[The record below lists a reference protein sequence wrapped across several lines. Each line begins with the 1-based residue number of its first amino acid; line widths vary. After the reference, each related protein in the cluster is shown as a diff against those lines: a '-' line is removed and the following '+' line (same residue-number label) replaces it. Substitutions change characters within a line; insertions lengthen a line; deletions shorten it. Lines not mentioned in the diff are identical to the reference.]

1 MSKAMTRSVLKE
13 VQDFRDCVKRVVAM
27 LSGKQIPVAER
38 GNEAYVRY
46 NRRGEPVLV
55 NIPSIPDDASPTL
68 MNAVRG
74 FLDHEVA
81 HILFTDPK
89 VAMKM
94 RERGKAPSTGL
105 WNSLEDVFIER
116 RMGQVFNGT
125 RRNLLATQNLVI
137 NKYFK
142 GKVSEAVSIC
152 HGNQRELFLKFF
164 LCPVVRA
171 WDGQSPFID
180 FMEEHWHLIDKPVAL
195 LKEHG
200 IDVAVRNMSN
210 TEDCVKVAAA
220 IAQIMQDM
228 KDKPEGKLP
237 ELKSSARK
245 PSKSE
250 DESEETPEADDEPT
264 HSESAPKRTKGED
277 DDKEEQEDDASE
289 EEESWDSDLPELVDK
304 DLPTEDKE
312 ISDTESKYTE
322 AGEEESGDTPESDD
336 AGMESGDSD
345 DEGGSD
351 DTGSPTP
358 GDGIREDADD
368 SDGYGS
374 GAAGDGDSDSDD
386 GEDSD
391 AGHGESE
398 GEGEEEDDATD
409 HTDGEGKENEDAAEA
424 PEDSESGFVPA
435 PDEMTLEDALKALD
449 EMEDGT
455 GEMTEDALSA
465 TISKEL
471 MSTSLSEYRP
481 YDRSYDFIGLIDEAE
496 EHVKRTRKTFGAIPM
511 HSPVDRYRMVPEGRR
526 LFELK
531 IEKHLSA
538 GVSSTLAK
546 DLERAIA
553 SRNRVQFIPGQRR
566 GRIHGANL
574 YRLAMNDDRVF
585 RKKEDHR
592 AVNACVQ
599 QVIDLSGSMGG
610 RKIQLA
616 LASAY
621 TIADAL
627 DRINVPNIITGF
639 TTFGSPD
646 YETMS
651 KRGFTRF
658 EALMLPI
665 IKNWNEK
672 ANSPEIRARMGCV
685 CETFP
690 LLNNVDG
697 ESVAH
702 LATLFAGRMEDKKI
716 MLVMSDGAPCAAG
729 DGFHQ
734 HLRTVTKEI
743 ETLSDIDL
751 MAIGVLTDAP
761 RRYYKNYALVNSV
774 EELGPSVVTEL
785 SRIILG

>member
-1 MSKAMTRSVLKE
+1 MSKKTTKAVLKE

-81 HILFTDPK
+81 HILFTEPK
-89 VAMKM
+89 VAMQM

-105 WNSLEDVFIER
+105 WNALEDVFIER

-125 RRNLLATQNLVI
+125 RRNLLATQSLVI
-137 NKYFK
+137 DKYFRNK
-142 GKVSEAVSIC
+142 IPEAVLAC
-152 HGNQRELFLKFF
+152 HGDQRELFLKFF

-180 FMEEHWHLIDKPVAL
+180 FMEEHWRLIERPVAL

-245 PSKSE
+245 PSESK
-250 DESEETPEADDEPT
+250 DESEETPESGDEPS
-264 HSESAPKRTKGED
+264 HGDSASKPAKGEG
-277 DDKEEQEDDASE
+277 DDKEEREDDASE
-289 EEESWDSDLPELVDK
+289 EEDSGDSDLPDSLDK
-304 DLPTEDKE
+304 DLPTHVKD

-322 AGEEESGDTPESDD
+322 AGHEESGDPPESD
-336 AGMESGDSD
+336 AIGMKS
-345 DEGGSD
+345 
-351 DTGSPTP
+351 
-358 GDGIREDADD
+358 
-368 SDGYGS
+368 
-374 GAAGDGDSDSDD
+374 SDSDTD
-386 GEDSD
+386 GDGGEDSD
-391 AGHGESE
+391 TDRGET
-398 GEGEEEDDATD
+398 EEEDV
-409 HTDGEGKENEDAAEA
+409 EGKKNKDGAEV
-424 PEDSESGFVPA
+424 PKDSESGFVPA
-435 PDEMTLEDALKALD
+435 PDEMTLEEALKTLD
-449 EMEDGT
+449 EMEDGI

-471 MSTSLSEYRP
+471 MSVSPSDYRP
-481 YDRSYDFIGLIDEAE
+481 YDRSYDFIGLIDGAE

-511 HSPVDRYRMVPEGRR
+511 HSPVDRYRMVPEGRK

-566 GRIHGANL
+566 GRIHGASL

-599 QVIDLSGSMGG
+599 QVIDLSGSMDGV
-610 RKIQLA
+610 KIQLA

-646 YETMS
+646 YETRS

-697 ESVAH
+697 ESVAQ

-716 MLVMSDGAPCAAG
+716 MLVMSDGEPCATG
-729 DGFHQ
+729 SGFHQ

-743 ETLSDIDL
+743 ETLSDIEL
-751 MAIGVLTDAP
+751 MAIGILTDEP

>member
-1 MSKAMTRSVLKE
+1 MSKKTTKAVLKE

-81 HILFTDPK
+81 HILFTEPK
-89 VAMKM
+89 VAMQM

-105 WNSLEDVFIER
+105 WNALEDVFIER

-125 RRNLLATQNLVI
+125 RRNLLATQSLVI
-137 NKYFK
+137 DKYFRNK
-142 GKVSEAVSIC
+142 IPEAVLAC
-152 HGNQRELFLKFF
+152 HGDQRELFLKFF

-180 FMEEHWHLIDKPVAL
+180 FMEEHWRLIERPVAL

-245 PSKSE
+245 PSESK
-250 DESEETPEADDEPT
+250 DESEETPESGDEPS
-264 HSESAPKRTKGED
+264 HGDSASKPAKGEG
-277 DDKEEQEDDASE
+277 DDKEEREDDASE
-289 EEESWDSDLPELVDK
+289 EEDSGDSDLPDSLDK
-304 DLPTEDKE
+304 DLPTHVKD

-322 AGEEESGDTPESDD
+322 AGHEESGDTPESD
-336 AGMESGDSD
+336 AIGMKS
-345 DEGGSD
+345 
-351 DTGSPTP
+351 
-358 GDGIREDADD
+358 
-368 SDGYGS
+368 
-374 GAAGDGDSDSDD
+374 SDSDTD
-386 GEDSD
+386 GDGGEDSD
-391 AGHGESE
+391 TDRGET
-398 GEGEEEDDATD
+398 EEEDV
-409 HTDGEGKENEDAAEA
+409 EGKKNKDGAEV
-424 PEDSESGFVPA
+424 PKDSESGFVPA
-435 PDEMTLEDALKALD
+435 PDEMTLEEALKTLD
-449 EMEDGT
+449 EMEDGI

-471 MSTSLSEYRP
+471 MSVSPSDYRP
-481 YDRSYDFIGLIDEAE
+481 YDRSYDFIGLIDGAE

-511 HSPVDRYRMVPEGRR
+511 HSPVDRYRMVPEGRK

-566 GRIHGANL
+566 GRIHGASL

-599 QVIDLSGSMGG
+599 QVIDLSGSMDGV
-610 RKIQLA
+610 KIQLA

-627 DRINVPNIITGF
+627 DRINAPNIITGF

-646 YETMS
+646 YETRS

-697 ESVAH
+697 ESVAQ

-716 MLVMSDGAPCAAG
+716 MLVMSDGEPCATG
-729 DGFHQ
+729 SGFHQ

-743 ETLSDIDL
+743 ETLSDIEL
-751 MAIGVLTDAP
+751 MAIGILTDEP

>member
-1 MSKAMTRSVLKE
+1 MSKKTTKAVLKE

-81 HILFTDPK
+81 HILFTEPK
-89 VAMKM
+89 VAMQM

-105 WNSLEDVFIER
+105 WNALEDVFIER

-125 RRNLLATQNLVI
+125 RRNLLATQSLVI
-137 NKYFK
+137 DKYFRN
-142 GKVSEAVSIC
+142 KVPEAVLAC
-152 HGNQRELFLKFF
+152 HGDQRELFLKFF

-180 FMEEHWHLIDKPVAL
+180 FLEEHWRLIERPVAL

-245 PSKSE
+245 PSESK
-250 DESEETPEADDEPT
+250 DESEETPESGDEPS
-264 HSESAPKRTKGED
+264 HGDSASKPAKGEG
-277 DDKEEQEDDASE
+277 DDKEEREDDASE
-289 EEESWDSDLPELVDK
+289 EEDSGDSDLPDSLDK
-304 DLPTEDKE
+304 DLPTHVKD

-322 AGEEESGDTPESDD
+322 AGHEESGDTPESD
-336 AGMESGDSD
+336 AIGMKSSDSD
-345 DEGGSD
+345 
-351 DTGSPTP
+351 T
-358 GDGIREDADD
+358 DG
-368 SDGYGS
+368 
-374 GAAGDGDSDSDD
+374 DD

-391 AGHGESE
+391 TDRGET
-398 GEGEEEDDATD
+398 EEEDV
-409 HTDGEGKENEDAAEA
+409 EGKKNKDGAEV
-424 PEDSESGFVPA
+424 PKDSESGFVPA
-435 PDEMTLEDALKALD
+435 PDEMTLEEALKALD
-449 EMEDGT
+449 EMEDGI

-471 MSTSLSEYRP
+471 MSVSPSDYRP
-481 YDRSYDFIGLIDEAE
+481 YDRSYDFIGLIDGAE

-511 HSPVDRYRMVPEGRR
+511 HSPVDRYRMVPEGRK

-566 GRIHGANL
+566 GRIHGASL

-599 QVIDLSGSMGG
+599 QVIDLSGSMDGV
-610 RKIQLA
+610 KIQLA

-646 YETMS
+646 SETRS

-697 ESVAH
+697 ESVAQ

-716 MLVMSDGAPCAAG
+716 MLVMSDGEPCATG
-729 DGFHQ
+729 SGFHQ

-743 ETLSDIDL
+743 ETLSDIEL
-751 MAIGVLTDAP
+751 MAIGILTDEP

>member
-1 MSKAMTRSVLKE
+1 MSKKTTKAVLKE

-81 HILFTDPK
+81 HILFTEPK
-89 VAMKM
+89 VAMQM

-105 WNSLEDVFIER
+105 WNALEDVFIER

-125 RRNLLATQNLVI
+125 RRNLLATQSLVI
-137 NKYFK
+137 DKYFRNK
-142 GKVSEAVSIC
+142 IPEAVLAC
-152 HGNQRELFLKFF
+152 HGDQRELFLKFF

-180 FMEEHWHLIDKPVAL
+180 FMEEHWRLIERPVAL

-237 ELKSSARK
+237 ELKSSSRK
-245 PSKSE
+245 PSESK
-250 DESEETPEADDEPT
+250 DESEETPESGDEPS
-264 HSESAPKRTKGED
+264 HGDSASKPAKGEG
-277 DDKEEQEDDASE
+277 DDKEEREDDASE
-289 EEESWDSDLPELVDK
+289 EEDSGDSDLPDSLDK
-304 DLPTEDKE
+304 DLPTHVKD

-322 AGEEESGDTPESDD
+322 AGHEESGDTPESD
-336 AGMESGDSD
+336 AIGMKS
-345 DEGGSD
+345 
-351 DTGSPTP
+351 
-358 GDGIREDADD
+358 
-368 SDGYGS
+368 
-374 GAAGDGDSDSDD
+374 SDSDTD
-386 GEDSD
+386 GDGGEDSD
-391 AGHGESE
+391 TDRGET
-398 GEGEEEDDATD
+398 EEEDV
-409 HTDGEGKENEDAAEA
+409 EGKKNKDGAEV
-424 PEDSESGFVPA
+424 PKDSESGFVPA
-435 PDEMTLEDALKALD
+435 PDEMTLEEALKALD
-449 EMEDGT
+449 EMEDGI

-471 MSTSLSEYRP
+471 MSVSPSDYRP
-481 YDRSYDFIGLIDEAE
+481 YDRSYDFIGLIDGAE

-511 HSPVDRYRMVPEGRR
+511 HSPVDRYRMVPEGRK

-566 GRIHGANL
+566 GRIHGASL

-599 QVIDLSGSMGG
+599 QVIDLSGSMDGV
-610 RKIQLA
+610 KIQLA

-646 YETMS
+646 YETRS

-697 ESVAH
+697 ESIAQ

-716 MLVMSDGAPCAAG
+716 MLVMSDGEPCATG
-729 DGFHQ
+729 SGFHQ
-734 HLRTVTKEI
+734 HLRAVTKEI

-751 MAIGVLTDAP
+751 MAIGILTDEP
-761 RRYYKNYALVNSV
+761 RRFYKNYALVNSV

>member
-1 MSKAMTRSVLKE
+1 MSKKTTKAVLKE

-81 HILFTDPK
+81 HILFTEPK
-89 VAMKM
+89 VAMQM

-105 WNSLEDVFIER
+105 WNALEDVFIER

-125 RRNLLATQNLVI
+125 RRNLLATQSLVI
-137 NKYFK
+137 DKYFRN
-142 GKVSEAVSIC
+142 KVPEAVLAC
-152 HGNQRELFLKFF
+152 HGDQRELFLKFF

-180 FMEEHWHLIDKPVAL
+180 FMEEHWRLIERPVAL

-237 ELKSSARK
+237 ELKSSARN
-245 PSKSE
+245 PSESK
-250 DESEETPEADDEPT
+250 DESEETPESGDEPS
-264 HSESAPKRTKGED
+264 HGDSASKPAKGEG
-277 DDKEEQEDDASE
+277 DDKEEREDDASE
-289 EEESWDSDLPELVDK
+289 EEDSGDSDLPDSLDK
-304 DLPTEDKE
+304 NLPTHVKD

-322 AGEEESGDTPESDD
+322 AGHEESGDTPESD
-336 AGMESGDSD
+336 AIGMKS
-345 DEGGSD
+345 
-351 DTGSPTP
+351 
-358 GDGIREDADD
+358 
-368 SDGYGS
+368 
-374 GAAGDGDSDSDD
+374 SDSDTD
-386 GEDSD
+386 GDGGEDSD
-391 AGHGESE
+391 TDRGET
-398 GEGEEEDDATD
+398 EEEDV
-409 HTDGEGKENEDAAEA
+409 EGKKNKDGAEV
-424 PEDSESGFVPA
+424 PKDSESGFVPA
-435 PDEMTLEDALKALD
+435 PDEMTLEEALKALD
-449 EMEDGT
+449 EMEDGI

-471 MSTSLSEYRP
+471 MSVSPSDYRP
-481 YDRSYDFIGLIDEAE
+481 YDRSYDFIGLIDGAE

-511 HSPVDRYRMVPEGRR
+511 HSPVDRYRMVPEGRK

-566 GRIHGANL
+566 GRIHGASL

-599 QVIDLSGSMGG
+599 QVIDLSGSMDGV
-610 RKIQLA
+610 KIQLA

-646 YETMS
+646 YETRS

-697 ESVAH
+697 ESVAQ

-716 MLVMSDGAPCAAG
+716 MLVMSDGEPCATG
-729 DGFHQ
+729 SGFHQ

-743 ETLSDIDL
+743 ETLSDIEL
-751 MAIGVLTDAP
+751 MAIGILTDEP

>member
-1 MSKAMTRSVLKE
+1 MSKKTTKAVLKE

-81 HILFTDPK
+81 HILFTEPK
-89 VAMKM
+89 VAMQM

-105 WNSLEDVFIER
+105 WNALEDVFIER

-125 RRNLLATQNLVI
+125 RRNLLATQSLVI
-137 NKYFK
+137 DKYFRNK
-142 GKVSEAVSIC
+142 IPEAVLAC
-152 HGNQRELFLKFF
+152 HGDQRELFLKFF

-180 FMEEHWHLIDKPVAL
+180 FMEEHWRLIERPVAL

-237 ELKSSARK
+237 ELKSSSRK
-245 PSKSE
+245 PSESK
-250 DESEETPEADDEPT
+250 DESEETPESGDEPS
-264 HSESAPKRTKGED
+264 HGDSASKPAKGEG
-277 DDKEEQEDDASE
+277 DDKEEREDDASE
-289 EEESWDSDLPELVDK
+289 EEDSGDSDLPDSLDK
-304 DLPTEDKE
+304 DLPTHVKD

-322 AGEEESGDTPESDD
+322 AGHEESGDTPESD
-336 AGMESGDSD
+336 AIGMKS
-345 DEGGSD
+345 
-351 DTGSPTP
+351 
-358 GDGIREDADD
+358 
-368 SDGYGS
+368 
-374 GAAGDGDSDSDD
+374 SDSDTD
-386 GEDSD
+386 GDGGEDSD
-391 AGHGESE
+391 TDRGET
-398 GEGEEEDDATD
+398 EEEDV
-409 HTDGEGKENEDAAEA
+409 EGKKNKDGAEV
-424 PEDSESGFVPA
+424 PKDSESSFVPA
-435 PDEMTLEDALKALD
+435 PDEMTLEEALKALD
-449 EMEDGT
+449 EMEDGI

-471 MSTSLSEYRP
+471 MSVSPSDYRP
-481 YDRSYDFIGLIDEAE
+481 YDRSYDFIGLIDGAE

-511 HSPVDRYRMVPEGRR
+511 HSPVDRYRMVPEGRK

-566 GRIHGANL
+566 GRIHGASL

-599 QVIDLSGSMGG
+599 QVIDLSGSMDGV
-610 RKIQLA
+610 KIQLA

-646 YETMS
+646 YETRS

-697 ESVAH
+697 ESVAQ

-716 MLVMSDGAPCAAG
+716 MLVMSDGEPCATG
-729 DGFHQ
+729 SGFHQ

-743 ETLSDIDL
+743 ETLSDIEL
-751 MAIGVLTDAP
+751 MAIGILTDEP

>member
-1 MSKAMTRSVLKE
+1 MSKKTTKAVLKE

-81 HILFTDPK
+81 HILFTEPK
-89 VAMKM
+89 VAMQM

-105 WNSLEDVFIER
+105 WNALEDVFIER

-125 RRNLLATQNLVI
+125 RRNLLATQSLVI
-137 NKYFK
+137 DKYFRN
-142 GKVSEAVSIC
+142 KVPEAVLAC
-152 HGNQRELFLKFF
+152 HGDQRELFLKFF

-180 FMEEHWHLIDKPVAL
+180 FMEEHWRLIERPVAL

-245 PSKSE
+245 PSESK
-250 DESEETPEADDEPT
+250 DESEETPESGDEPF
-264 HSESAPKRTKGED
+264 HGDSASKPAKGEG
-277 DDKEEQEDDASE
+277 DDKEEREDDASE
-289 EEESWDSDLPELVDK
+289 EEDSGGSDLSDSLDK
-304 DLPTEDKE
+304 DLPTHVKD

-322 AGEEESGDTPESDD
+322 AGHEESGDTPESD
-336 AGMESGDSD
+336 AIGIKSSDSD
-345 DEGGSD
+345 TDDDGSNG
-351 DTGSPTP
+351 TGAPRP
-358 GDGIREDADD
+358 GDGIREDTDD
-368 SDGYGS
+368 SDG
-374 GAAGDGDSDSDD
+374 DG

-391 AGHGESE
+391 TDRGET
-398 GEGEEEDDATD
+398 EEEDV
-409 HTDGEGKENEDAAEA
+409 EGKENKDGAEV
-424 PEDSESGFVPA
+424 PKDSESGFVPA
-435 PDEMTLEDALKALD
+435 PDEMTLEEALKALD
-449 EMEDGT
+449 EMEDGI

-471 MSTSLSEYRP
+471 MSVSPSDYRP
-481 YDRSYDFIGLIDEAE
+481 YARSYDFIGLIDGAE

-511 HSPVDRYRMVPEGRR
+511 HSPVDRYRMVPEGRK

-566 GRIHGANL
+566 GRIHGASL

-599 QVIDLSGSMGG
+599 QVIDLSGSMDGV
-610 RKIQLA
+610 KIQLA

-646 YETMS
+646 YETRS

-697 ESVAH
+697 ESVAQ

-716 MLVMSDGAPCAAG
+716 MLVMSDGEPCATG
-729 DGFHQ
+729 SGFHQ

-743 ETLSDIDL
+743 ETLSDIEL
-751 MAIGVLTDAP
+751 MAIGILTDEP

-785 SRIILG
+785 SRIILR

>member
-1 MSKAMTRSVLKE
+1 MSKKTTKAVLKE

-81 HILFTDPK
+81 HILFTEPK
-89 VAMKM
+89 VAMQM

-105 WNSLEDVFIER
+105 WNALEDVFIER

-125 RRNLLATQNLVI
+125 RRNLLATQSLVI
-137 NKYFK
+137 DKYFRNK
-142 GKVSEAVSIC
+142 IPEAVLAC
-152 HGNQRELFLKFF
+152 HGDQRELFLKFF

-180 FMEEHWHLIDKPVAL
+180 FMEEHWRLIERPVAL

-245 PSKSE
+245 PSESK
-250 DESEETPEADDEPT
+250 DESEETPESGDEPS
-264 HSESAPKRTKGED
+264 HGDSASKPAKGEG
-277 DDKEEQEDDASE
+277 DDKEEREDDASE
-289 EEESWDSDLPELVDK
+289 EEDSGDSDLPDSLDK
-304 DLPTEDKE
+304 DLPTHVKD

-322 AGEEESGDTPESDD
+322 AGHEESGDTPESD
-336 AGMESGDSD
+336 AIGMKS
-345 DEGGSD
+345 
-351 DTGSPTP
+351 
-358 GDGIREDADD
+358 
-368 SDGYGS
+368 
-374 GAAGDGDSDSDD
+374 SDSDTD
-386 GEDSD
+386 GDGGEDSD
-391 AGHGESE
+391 TDRGET
-398 GEGEEEDDATD
+398 EEEDV
-409 HTDGEGKENEDAAEA
+409 EGKKNKDGAEM
-424 PEDSESGFVPA
+424 PKDSESGFVPA
-435 PDEMTLEDALKALD
+435 PDEMTLEEALKTLD
-449 EMEDGT
+449 EMEDGI

-471 MSTSLSEYRP
+471 MSVSPSDYRP
-481 YDRSYDFIGLIDEAE
+481 YDRSYDFIGLIDGAE

-511 HSPVDRYRMVPEGRR
+511 HSPVDRYRMVPEGRK

-566 GRIHGANL
+566 GRIHGASL

-599 QVIDLSGSMGG
+599 QVIDLSGSMDGV
-610 RKIQLA
+610 KIQLA

-646 YETMS
+646 YETRS

-697 ESVAH
+697 ESVAQ

-716 MLVMSDGAPCAAG
+716 MLVMSDGEPCATG
-729 DGFHQ
+729 SGFHQ

-743 ETLSDIDL
+743 ETLSDIEL
-751 MAIGVLTDAP
+751 MAIGILTDEP

>member
-1 MSKAMTRSVLKE
+1 MSKKTTKAVLKE

-81 HILFTDPK
+81 HILFTEPK
-89 VAMKM
+89 VAMQM

-105 WNSLEDVFIER
+105 WNALEDVFIER

-125 RRNLLATQNLVI
+125 RRNLLATQSLVI
-137 NKYFK
+137 DKYFRNK
-142 GKVSEAVSIC
+142 IPEAVLAC
-152 HGNQRELFLKFF
+152 HGDQRELFLKFF

-180 FMEEHWHLIDKPVAL
+180 FMEEHWRLIERPVAL

-245 PSKSE
+245 PSESK
-250 DESEETPEADDEPT
+250 DESEETPESGDEPS
-264 HSESAPKRTKGED
+264 HGDSASKPAKGEG
-277 DDKEEQEDDASE
+277 DDKEEREDDASE
-289 EEESWDSDLPELVDK
+289 EEDSGGSDLSDSLDK
-304 DLPTEDKE
+304 DLPTHVKD

-322 AGEEESGDTPESDD
+322 AGHEESGDTPESD
-336 AGMESGDSD
+336 AIGIKSSDSD
-345 DEGGSD
+345 TDDDGSNG
-351 DTGSPTP
+351 TGAPRP
-358 GDGIREDADD
+358 GDGIREDTDD

-374 GAAGDGDSDSDD
+374 GIDGDG

-391 AGHGESE
+391 TDRGET
-398 GEGEEEDDATD
+398 EEEDV
-409 HTDGEGKENEDAAEA
+409 EGKENKDGAEV
-424 PEDSESGFVPA
+424 PKDSESGFVPA
-435 PDEMTLEDALKALD
+435 PDEMTLEEALKALD
-449 EMEDGT
+449 EMEDGI

-471 MSTSLSEYRP
+471 MSVSPSDYRP
-481 YDRSYDFIGLIDEAE
+481 YDRSYDFIGLIDGAE

-511 HSPVDRYRMVPEGRR
+511 HSPVDRYRMVPEGRK

-566 GRIHGANL
+566 GRIHGASL

-599 QVIDLSGSMGG
+599 QVIDLSGSMDGV
-610 RKIQLA
+610 KIQLA

-646 YETMS
+646 YETRS

-697 ESVAH
+697 ESVAQ

-716 MLVMSDGAPCAAG
+716 MLVMSDGEPCATG
-729 DGFHQ
+729 SGFHQ

-743 ETLSDIDL
+743 ETLSDIEL
-751 MAIGVLTDAP
+751 MAIGILTDEP

-785 SRIILG
+785 SRIILW

>member
-1 MSKAMTRSVLKE
+1 MSKKTTKAVLKE

-81 HILFTDPK
+81 HILFTEPK
-89 VAMKM
+89 VAMQM

-105 WNSLEDVFIER
+105 WNALEDVFIER

-125 RRNLLATQNLVI
+125 RRNLLATQSLVI
-137 NKYFK
+137 DKYFRNK
-142 GKVSEAVSIC
+142 IPEAVLAC
-152 HGNQRELFLKFF
+152 HGDQRELFLKFF

-180 FMEEHWHLIDKPVAL
+180 FMEEHWRLIERPVAL

-237 ELKSSARK
+237 ELKSSARN
-245 PSKSE
+245 PSESK
-250 DESEETPEADDEPT
+250 DESEETPESGDEPS
-264 HSESAPKRTKGED
+264 HGDSASKPAKGEG
-277 DDKEEQEDDASE
+277 DDKEEREDDASE
-289 EEESWDSDLPELVDK
+289 EEDSGDSDLPDSLDK
-304 DLPTEDKE
+304 DLPTHVKD

-322 AGEEESGDTPESDD
+322 AGHEESGDTPESD
-336 AGMESGDSD
+336 AIGMKS
-345 DEGGSD
+345 
-351 DTGSPTP
+351 
-358 GDGIREDADD
+358 
-368 SDGYGS
+368 
-374 GAAGDGDSDSDD
+374 SDSDTD
-386 GEDSD
+386 GDGGEDSD
-391 AGHGESE
+391 TDRGET
-398 GEGEEEDDATD
+398 EEEDV
-409 HTDGEGKENEDAAEA
+409 EGKKNKDGVEV
-424 PEDSESGFVPA
+424 PKDSESGFVPA
-435 PDEMTLEDALKALD
+435 PDEMTLEEALKALD
-449 EMEDGT
+449 EMEDGI

-471 MSTSLSEYRP
+471 MSVSPSDYRP
-481 YDRSYDFIGLIDEAE
+481 YDRSYDFIGLIDGAE

-511 HSPVDRYRMVPEGRR
+511 HSPVDRYRMVPEGRK

-566 GRIHGANL
+566 GRIHGASL

-599 QVIDLSGSMGG
+599 QVIDLSGSMDGV
-610 RKIQLA
+610 KIQLA

-646 YETMS
+646 YETRS

-697 ESVAH
+697 ESVAQ

-716 MLVMSDGAPCAAG
+716 MLVMSDGEPCATG
-729 DGFHQ
+729 SGFHQ

-743 ETLSDIDL
+743 ETLSDIEL
-751 MAIGVLTDAP
+751 MAIGILTDEP

-785 SRIILG
+785 SRIILW

>member
-1 MSKAMTRSVLKE
+1 MSKKTTKAVLKE

-81 HILFTDPK
+81 HILFTEPK
-89 VAMKM
+89 VAMRM
-94 RERGKAPSTGL
+94 HERGKAPSTGL
-105 WNSLEDVFIER
+105 WNALEDVFIER

-125 RRNLLATQNLVI
+125 RRNLLATQSLVI
-137 NKYFK
+137 DKYFRN
-142 GKVSEAVSIC
+142 KVPEAVLAC
-152 HGNQRELFLKFF
+152 HGDQRELFLKFF

-180 FMEEHWHLIDKPVAL
+180 FMEEHWRLIERPVAL

-245 PSKSE
+245 PSESK
-250 DESEETPEADDEPT
+250 DESEETPESGDEPS
-264 HSESAPKRTKGED
+264 HGDSASKPAKGEG
-277 DDKEEQEDDASE
+277 DDKEEREDDASE
-289 EEESWDSDLPELVDK
+289 EEDSGDSDLPDSLDK
-304 DLPTEDKE
+304 DLPTHVKD

-322 AGEEESGDTPESDD
+322 AGHEESGDTPESD
-336 AGMESGDSD
+336 AIGMKSSDSD
-345 DEGGSD
+345 TDDDGSNG
-351 DTGSPTP
+351 TGAPRP
-358 GDGIREDADD
+358 GDGIREDTDD

-374 GAAGDGDSDSDD
+374 DTDGDG

-391 AGHGESE
+391 TDRGET
-398 GEGEEEDDATD
+398 EEEDV
-409 HTDGEGKENEDAAEA
+409 EGKENKDGAEV
-424 PEDSESGFVPA
+424 PKDSESGFVPA
-435 PDEMTLEDALKALD
+435 PDEMTLEEALKALD
-449 EMEDGT
+449 EMEDGI

-471 MSTSLSEYRP
+471 MSVSPSDYRP
-481 YDRSYDFIGLIDEAE
+481 YDRSYDFIGLIDGAE

-511 HSPVDRYRMVPEGRR
+511 HSPVDRYRMVPEGRK

-566 GRIHGANL
+566 GRIHGASL

-599 QVIDLSGSMGG
+599 QVIDLSGSMDGV
-610 RKIQLA
+610 KIQLA

-646 YETMS
+646 YETRS

-697 ESVAH
+697 ESIAQ

-716 MLVMSDGAPCAAG
+716 MLVMSDGEPCATG
-729 DGFHQ
+729 SGFHQ
-734 HLRTVTKEI
+734 HLRAVTKEI

-751 MAIGVLTDAP
+751 MAIGILTDEP
-761 RRYYKNYALVNSV
+761 RRFYKNYALVNSV

>member
-1 MSKAMTRSVLKE
+1 MSKKTTKAVLKE

-81 HILFTDPK
+81 HILFTEPK
-89 VAMKM
+89 VAMQM

-105 WNSLEDVFIER
+105 WNALEDVFIER

-125 RRNLLATQNLVI
+125 RRNLLATQSLVI
-137 NKYFK
+137 DKYFRNK
-142 GKVSEAVSIC
+142 IPEAVLAC
-152 HGNQRELFLKFF
+152 HGDQRELFLKFF

-180 FMEEHWHLIDKPVAL
+180 FMEEHWRLIERPVAL

-245 PSKSE
+245 PSESK
-250 DESEETPEADDEPT
+250 DESEETPESGDEPS
-264 HSESAPKRTKGED
+264 HGDSASKPAKGEG
-277 DDKEEQEDDASE
+277 DDKEEREDDASE
-289 EEESWDSDLPELVDK
+289 EEDSGDSDLPDSLDK
-304 DLPTEDKE
+304 DLPTHVKD

-322 AGEEESGDTPESDD
+322 AGHEESGDTPESD
-336 AGMESGDSD
+336 AIGMKS
-345 DEGGSD
+345 
-351 DTGSPTP
+351 
-358 GDGIREDADD
+358 
-368 SDGYGS
+368 
-374 GAAGDGDSDSDD
+374 SDSDTD
-386 GEDSD
+386 GDGGEDSD
-391 AGHGESE
+391 TDRGET
-398 GEGEEEDDATD
+398 EEEDV
-409 HTDGEGKENEDAAEA
+409 EGKKNKDGAEV
-424 PEDSESGFVPA
+424 PKDSESGFVPA
-435 PDEMTLEDALKALD
+435 PDEMTLEEALKALD
-449 EMEDGT
+449 EMEDGI

-471 MSTSLSEYRP
+471 MSVSPSDYRP
-481 YDRSYDFIGLIDEAE
+481 YDRSYDFIGLIDGAE

-511 HSPVDRYRMVPEGRR
+511 HSPVDRYRMVPEGRK

-566 GRIHGANL
+566 GRIHGASL

-599 QVIDLSGSMGG
+599 QVIDLSGSMDGV
-610 RKIQLA
+610 KIQLA

-646 YETMS
+646 YETRS
-651 KRGFTRF
+651 KHGFTRF

-697 ESVAH
+697 ESVAQ

-716 MLVMSDGAPCAAG
+716 MLVMSDGEPCATG
-729 DGFHQ
+729 SGFHQ

-743 ETLSDIDL
+743 ETLSDIEL
-751 MAIGVLTDAP
+751 MAIGILTDEP

-785 SRIILG
+785 SRIILW

>member
-1 MSKAMTRSVLKE
+1 MSKKTTKAVLKE

-81 HILFTDPK
+81 HILFTELK
-89 VAMKM
+89 VAMQM

-105 WNSLEDVFIER
+105 WNALEDVFIER

-125 RRNLLATQNLVI
+125 RRNLLATQSLVI
-137 NKYFK
+137 DKYFRN
-142 GKVSEAVSIC
+142 KVPEAVLAC
-152 HGNQRELFLKFF
+152 HGDQRELFLKFF

-180 FMEEHWHLIDKPVAL
+180 FLEEHWRLIERPVAL

-245 PSKSE
+245 PSESK
-250 DESEETPEADDEPT
+250 DESEETPESGDEPS
-264 HSESAPKRTKGED
+264 HGDSASKPAKGEG
-277 DDKEEQEDDASE
+277 DDKEEREDDASE
-289 EEESWDSDLPELVDK
+289 EEDSGDSDLPDSLDK
-304 DLPTEDKE
+304 DLPTYVKD

-322 AGEEESGDTPESDD
+322 AGHEESGDTPESD
-336 AGMESGDSD
+336 AIGMKS
-345 DEGGSD
+345 
-351 DTGSPTP
+351 
-358 GDGIREDADD
+358 
-368 SDGYGS
+368 
-374 GAAGDGDSDSDD
+374 SDSDTD
-386 GEDSD
+386 GDGGEDSD
-391 AGHGESE
+391 TDRGET
-398 GEGEEEDDATD
+398 EEEDV
-409 HTDGEGKENEDAAEA
+409 EGKKNKDGAEV
-424 PEDSESGFVPA
+424 PKDSESGFVPA
-435 PDEMTLEDALKALD
+435 PDEMTLEEALKALD
-449 EMEDGT
+449 EMEDGI

-471 MSTSLSEYRP
+471 MSVSPSDYRP
-481 YDRSYDFIGLIDEAE
+481 YDRSYDFIGLIDGAE

-511 HSPVDRYRMVPEGRR
+511 HSPVDRYRMVPEGRK

-566 GRIHGANL
+566 GRIHGASL

-599 QVIDLSGSMGG
+599 QVIDLSGSMDGV
-610 RKIQLA
+610 KIQLA

-646 YETMS
+646 YETRS

-697 ESVAH
+697 ESVAQ

-716 MLVMSDGAPCAAG
+716 MLVMSDGEPCATG
-729 DGFHQ
+729 SGFHQ
-734 HLRTVTKEI
+734 HLRAVTKEI

-751 MAIGVLTDAP
+751 MAIGILTDEP
-761 RRYYKNYALVNSV
+761 RRFYKNYALVNSV

>member
-1 MSKAMTRSVLKE
+1 MSKKTTKAVLKE

-81 HILFTDPK
+81 HILFTEPK
-89 VAMKM
+89 VAMQM

-105 WNSLEDVFIER
+105 WNALEDVFIER

-125 RRNLLATQNLVI
+125 RRNLLATQSLVI
-137 NKYFK
+137 DKYFRN
-142 GKVSEAVSIC
+142 KVPEAVLAC
-152 HGNQRELFLKFF
+152 HGDQRELFLKFF

-180 FMEEHWHLIDKPVAL
+180 FMEEHWCLIERPVAL

-245 PSKSE
+245 PSESK
-250 DESEETPEADDEPT
+250 DESEETPESGDEPS
-264 HSESAPKRTKGED
+264 HGDSASKPAKGEG
-277 DDKEEQEDDASE
+277 DDKEEREDDASE
-289 EEESWDSDLPELVDK
+289 EEDSGDSDLPDSLDK
-304 DLPTEDKE
+304 DLPTHVKD

-322 AGEEESGDTPESDD
+322 AGHEESGDTPESD
-336 AGMESGDSD
+336 AIGMKS
-345 DEGGSD
+345 
-351 DTGSPTP
+351 
-358 GDGIREDADD
+358 
-368 SDGYGS
+368 
-374 GAAGDGDSDSDD
+374 SDSDTD
-386 GEDSD
+386 GDGGEDSD
-391 AGHGESE
+391 TDRGET
-398 GEGEEEDDATD
+398 EEEDV
-409 HTDGEGKENEDAAEA
+409 EGKKNKDGTEV
-424 PEDSESGFVPA
+424 PKDSESGFVPA
-435 PDEMTLEDALKALD
+435 PDEMTLEEALKALD
-449 EMEDGT
+449 EMEDGI

-471 MSTSLSEYRP
+471 MSVSPSDYRP
-481 YDRSYDFIGLIDEAE
+481 YDRSYDFIGLIDGAE

-511 HSPVDRYRMVPEGRR
+511 HSPVDRYRMVPEGRK

-566 GRIHGANL
+566 GRIHGASL

-599 QVIDLSGSMGG
+599 QVIDLSGSMDGV
-610 RKIQLA
+610 KIQLA

-646 YETMS
+646 YETRS

-697 ESVAH
+697 ESVAQ

-716 MLVMSDGAPCAAG
+716 MLVMSDGEPCATG
-729 DGFHQ
+729 SGFHQ

-743 ETLSDIDL
+743 ETLSDIEL
-751 MAIGVLTDAP
+751 MAIGILTDEP

>member
-1 MSKAMTRSVLKE
+1 MSKKTTKAVLKE

-81 HILFTDPK
+81 HILFTELK
-89 VAMKM
+89 VAMQM

-105 WNSLEDVFIER
+105 WNALEDVFIER

-125 RRNLLATQNLVI
+125 RRNLLATQSLVI
-137 NKYFK
+137 DKYFRN
-142 GKVSEAVSIC
+142 KVPEAVLAC
-152 HGNQRELFLKFF
+152 HGDQRELFLKFF

-180 FMEEHWHLIDKPVAL
+180 FMEEHWRLIERPVAL

-245 PSKSE
+245 PSESK
-250 DESEETPEADDEPT
+250 DESEETPESGDEPS
-264 HSESAPKRTKGED
+264 HGDSASKPAKGEG
-277 DDKEEQEDDASE
+277 DDKEEREDDASE
-289 EEESWDSDLPELVDK
+289 EEDSGDSDLPDSLDK
-304 DLPTEDKE
+304 DLPTHVKD

-322 AGEEESGDTPESDD
+322 AGHEESGDTPESD
-336 AGMESGDSD
+336 AIGMKS
-345 DEGGSD
+345 
-351 DTGSPTP
+351 
-358 GDGIREDADD
+358 
-368 SDGYGS
+368 
-374 GAAGDGDSDSDD
+374 SDSDTD
-386 GEDSD
+386 GDGGEDSD
-391 AGHGESE
+391 TDRGET
-398 GEGEEEDDATD
+398 EEEDV
-409 HTDGEGKENEDAAEA
+409 EGKKNKDGAEV
-424 PEDSESGFVPA
+424 PKDSESGFVPA
-435 PDEMTLEDALKALD
+435 PDEMTLEEALKALD
-449 EMEDGT
+449 EMEDGI

-471 MSTSLSEYRP
+471 MSVSPSDYRP
-481 YDRSYDFIGLIDEAE
+481 YDRSYDFIGLIDGAE

-511 HSPVDRYRMVPEGRR
+511 HSPVDRYRIVPEGRK

-566 GRIHGANL
+566 GRIHGASL

-599 QVIDLSGSMGG
+599 QVIDLSGSMDGV
-610 RKIQLA
+610 KIQLA

-646 YETMS
+646 YETRS

-697 ESVAH
+697 ESVAQ

-716 MLVMSDGAPCAAG
+716 MLVMSDGEPCATG
-729 DGFHQ
+729 SGFHQ

-743 ETLSDIDL
+743 ETLSDIEL
-751 MAIGVLTDAP
+751 MAIGILTDEP
-761 RRYYKNYALVNSV
+761 RRY
-774 EELGPSVVTEL
+774 
-785 SRIILG
+785 

>member
-1 MSKAMTRSVLKE
+1 MSKKTTKAVLKE

-81 HILFTDPK
+81 HILFTEPK
-89 VAMKM
+89 VAMQM

-105 WNSLEDVFIER
+105 WNALEDVFIER

-125 RRNLLATQNLVI
+125 RRNLLATQSLVI
-137 NKYFK
+137 DKYFK
-142 GKVSEAVSIC
+142 NKVPEAVLAC
-152 HGNQRELFLKFF
+152 HGDQRELFLKFF

-180 FMEEHWHLIDKPVAL
+180 FMEEHWRLIERPVAL

-245 PSKSE
+245 PSESK
-250 DESEETPEADDEPT
+250 DESEETPESGDEPS
-264 HSESAPKRTKGED
+264 HGDSASKPAKGEG
-277 DDKEEQEDDASE
+277 DDKEEREDDASE
-289 EEESWDSDLPELVDK
+289 EEDSGDSDLSDSLDK
-304 DLPTEDKE
+304 DLPTHVKD
-312 ISDTESKYTE
+312 ISDTENKYTE
-322 AGEEESGDTPESDD
+322 AGHEESGDTPESD
-336 AGMESGDSD
+336 AIGMKS
-345 DEGGSD
+345 
-351 DTGSPTP
+351 
-358 GDGIREDADD
+358 
-368 SDGYGS
+368 
-374 GAAGDGDSDSDD
+374 SDSDTD
-386 GEDSD
+386 GDGGEDSD
-391 AGHGESE
+391 TDRGET
-398 GEGEEEDDATD
+398 EEEDV
-409 HTDGEGKENEDAAEA
+409 EGKKNKDCAEV
-424 PEDSESGFVPA
+424 PKDSESGFVPS
-435 PDEMTLEDALKALD
+435 PDEMTLEEALKALD
-449 EMEDGT
+449 EMEDGI

-471 MSTSLSEYRP
+471 MSVSPSDYRP
-481 YDRSYDFIGLIDEAE
+481 YDRSYDFIGLIDGAE

-511 HSPVDRYRMVPEGRR
+511 HSPVDRYRMVPEGRK

-566 GRIHGANL
+566 GRIHGASL

-599 QVIDLSGSMGG
+599 QVIDLSGSMDGV
-610 RKIQLA
+610 KIQLA

-646 YETMS
+646 YETRS

-697 ESVAH
+697 ESIAQ

-716 MLVMSDGAPCAAG
+716 MLVMSDGEPCATG
-729 DGFHQ
+729 SGFHQ
-734 HLRTVTKEI
+734 HLRAVTKEI

-751 MAIGVLTDAP
+751 MAIGILTDEP
-761 RRYYKNYALVNSV
+761 RRFYKNYALVNSV

>member
-1 MSKAMTRSVLKE
+1 MSKKTTKAVLKE
-13 VQDFRDCVKRVVAM
+13 VQDFRDCVKRVVEM

-81 HILFTDPK
+81 HILFTEPK
-89 VAMKM
+89 VAMQM

-105 WNSLEDVFIER
+105 WNALEDVFIER

-125 RRNLLATQNLVI
+125 RRNLLATQSLVI
-137 NKYFK
+137 DKYFRN
-142 GKVSEAVSIC
+142 KVPEAVLAC
-152 HGNQRELFLKFF
+152 HGDQRELFLKFF

-180 FMEEHWHLIDKPVAL
+180 FMEEHWRLIERPVAL

-245 PSKSE
+245 PSESK
-250 DESEETPEADDEPT
+250 DESEETPESGDQPSHGD
-264 HSESAPKRTKGED
+264 SASKPAKGEG
-277 DDKEEQEDDASE
+277 DDKEEREDDASE
-289 EEESWDSDLPELVDK
+289 EEDSGGSDLSDSLDK
-304 DLPTEDKE
+304 DLPTHVKD

-322 AGEEESGDTPESDD
+322 AGHEESGDTPESD
-336 AGMESGDSD
+336 AIGMKSSDSD
-345 DEGGSD
+345 TDGDGGNG
-351 DTGSPTP
+351 TGAPRP
-358 GDGIREDADD
+358 GDGIREDTDD

-374 GAAGDGDSDSDD
+374 GIDGDG

-391 AGHGESE
+391 TDRGET
-398 GEGEEEDDATD
+398 EEEDV
-409 HTDGEGKENEDAAEA
+409 EGKENKDGAEV
-424 PEDSESGFVPA
+424 PKDSESGFVPA
-435 PDEMTLEDALKALD
+435 PDEMTLEEALKALD
-449 EMEDGT
+449 EMEDGI

-471 MSTSLSEYRP
+471 MSVSPSDYRP
-481 YDRSYDFIGLIDEAE
+481 YDRSYDFIGLIDGAE

-511 HSPVDRYRMVPEGRR
+511 HSPVDRYRMVPEGRK

-566 GRIHGANL
+566 GRIHGASL

-599 QVIDLSGSMGG
+599 QVIDLSSSMDGV
-610 RKIQLA
+610 KIQLA

-646 YETMS
+646 YETRS

-697 ESVAH
+697 ESVAQ

-716 MLVMSDGAPCAAG
+716 MLVMSDGEPCATG
-729 DGFHQ
+729 SGFHQ

-743 ETLSDIDL
+743 ETLSDIEL
-751 MAIGVLTDAP
+751 MAIGILTDEP

-785 SRIILG
+785 SRIILM

>member
-1 MSKAMTRSVLKE
+1 MSKKTTKAVLKE

-46 NRRGEPVLV
+46 NRHGEPVLV

-81 HILFTDPK
+81 HILFTEPK
-89 VAMKM
+89 VAMQM

-105 WNSLEDVFIER
+105 WNALEDVFIER

-125 RRNLLATQNLVI
+125 RRNLLATQSLVI
-137 NKYFK
+137 DKYFRN
-142 GKVSEAVSIC
+142 KVPEAVLAC
-152 HGNQRELFLKFF
+152 HGDQRELFLKFF

-180 FMEEHWHLIDKPVAL
+180 FMEEHWRLIERPVAL

-237 ELKSSARK
+237 ELKSSARN
-245 PSKSE
+245 PSESK
-250 DESEETPEADDEPT
+250 DESEETPESGDEPS
-264 HSESAPKRTKGED
+264 HGDSASKPAKGEG
-277 DDKEEQEDDASE
+277 DDKEEREDDASE
-289 EEESWDSDLPELVDK
+289 EEDSGDSDLPDSLDK
-304 DLPTEDKE
+304 DLPTHVKD

-322 AGEEESGDTPESDD
+322 AGHEESGDTPESD
-336 AGMESGDSD
+336 AIGMKS
-345 DEGGSD
+345 
-351 DTGSPTP
+351 
-358 GDGIREDADD
+358 
-368 SDGYGS
+368 
-374 GAAGDGDSDSDD
+374 SDSDTD
-386 GEDSD
+386 GDGGEDSD
-391 AGHGESE
+391 TDRGET
-398 GEGEEEDDATD
+398 EEEDV
-409 HTDGEGKENEDAAEA
+409 EGKKNKDGAEV
-424 PEDSESGFVPA
+424 PKDSESGFVPA
-435 PDEMTLEDALKALD
+435 PDEMTLEEALKALD
-449 EMEDGT
+449 EMEDGI

-471 MSTSLSEYRP
+471 MSVSPSDYRP
-481 YDRSYDFIGLIDEAE
+481 YDRSYDFIGLIDGAE

-511 HSPVDRYRMVPEGRR
+511 HSPVDRYRMVPEGRK

-566 GRIHGANL
+566 GRIHGASL

-599 QVIDLSGSMGG
+599 QVIDLSGSMDGV
-610 RKIQLA
+610 KIQLA

-646 YETMS
+646 YETRS
-651 KRGFTRF
+651 KHGFTRF

-697 ESVAH
+697 ESVAQ

-716 MLVMSDGAPCAAG
+716 MLVMSDGEPCATG
-729 DGFHQ
+729 SGFHQ

-743 ETLSDIDL
+743 ETLSDIEL
-751 MAIGVLTDAP
+751 MAIGILTDEP

-785 SRIILG
+785 SRIILGQ

>member
-1 MSKAMTRSVLKE
+1 MSKKTTKAVLKE

-81 HILFTDPK
+81 HILFTEPK
-89 VAMKM
+89 VAMQM

-105 WNSLEDVFIER
+105 WNALEDVFIER

-125 RRNLLATQNLVI
+125 RRNLLATQSLVI
-137 NKYFK
+137 DKYFRN
-142 GKVSEAVSIC
+142 KVPEAVLAC
-152 HGNQRELFLKFF
+152 HGDQRELFLKFF

-180 FMEEHWHLIDKPVAL
+180 FMEEHWRLIERPVAL

-245 PSKSE
+245 PSESK
-250 DESEETPEADDEPT
+250 DESEETPESGDEPS
-264 HSESAPKRTKGED
+264 HGDSASKPAKGEG
-277 DDKEEQEDDASE
+277 DDKEEREDDASE
-289 EEESWDSDLPELVDK
+289 EEDSGGSDLSDLLDK
-304 DLPTEDKE
+304 DLPTHVKD

-322 AGEEESGDTPESDD
+322 AGHEESGDTPESD
-336 AGMESGDSD
+336 AIGIKSSDSD
-345 DEGGSD
+345 TDDDGSNG
-351 DTGSPTP
+351 TGAPRP
-358 GDGIREDADD
+358 GDGIREDTDD
-368 SDGYGS
+368 SDG
-374 GAAGDGDSDSDD
+374 DG

-391 AGHGESE
+391 TDRGET
-398 GEGEEEDDATD
+398 EEEDV
-409 HTDGEGKENEDAAEA
+409 EGKENKDGAEV
-424 PEDSESGFVPA
+424 PKDSESGFVPA
-435 PDEMTLEDALKALD
+435 PDEMTLEEALKALD
-449 EMEDGT
+449 EMEDGI

-471 MSTSLSEYRP
+471 MSVSPSDYRP
-481 YDRSYDFIGLIDEAE
+481 YDRSYDFIGLIDGAE

-511 HSPVDRYRMVPEGRR
+511 HSPVDRYRMVPEGRK

-566 GRIHGANL
+566 GRIHGASL

-599 QVIDLSGSMGG
+599 QVIDLSGSMDGV
-610 RKIQLA
+610 KIQLA

-646 YETMS
+646 YETRS

-697 ESVAH
+697 ESVAQ

-716 MLVMSDGAPCAAG
+716 MLVMSDGEPCATG
-729 DGFHQ
+729 SGFHQ

-743 ETLSDIDL
+743 ETLSDIEL
-751 MAIGVLTDAP
+751 MAIGILTDEP

>member
-1 MSKAMTRSVLKE
+1 MSKAMTRAVLKE

-81 HILFTDPK
+81 HILFTEPK
-89 VAMKM
+89 VAMQM

-105 WNSLEDVFIER
+105 WNALEDVFIER

-125 RRNLLATQNLVI
+125 RRNLLATQSLVI
-137 NKYFK
+137 DKYFRN
-142 GKVSEAVSIC
+142 KVPEAVLAC
-152 HGNQRELFLKFF
+152 HGDQRELFLKFF

-180 FMEEHWHLIDKPVAL
+180 FMEEHWRLIERPVAL

-245 PSKSE
+245 PSESK
-250 DESEETPEADDEPT
+250 DESEETPESGDEPS
-264 HSESAPKRTKGED
+264 HGDSASKPAKGEG
-277 DDKEEQEDDASE
+277 DDKEEREDDASE
-289 EEESWDSDLPELVDK
+289 EEDSGGSDLSDSLDK
-304 DLPTEDKE
+304 DLPTHVKD

-322 AGEEESGDTPESDD
+322 AGHEESGDTPESD
-336 AGMESGDSD
+336 AIGIKSSDSD
-345 DEGGSD
+345 TDDDGSNG
-351 DTGSPTP
+351 TGAPRP
-358 GDGIREDADD
+358 GDGIREDTDD
-368 SDGYGS
+368 SDG
-374 GAAGDGDSDSDD
+374 DG

-391 AGHGESE
+391 TDRGET
-398 GEGEEEDDATD
+398 EEEDV
-409 HTDGEGKENEDAAEA
+409 EGKENKDGAEV
-424 PEDSESGFVPA
+424 PKDSESGFVPA
-435 PDEMTLEDALKALD
+435 PDEMTLEEALKALD
-449 EMEDGT
+449 EMEDGI

-471 MSTSLSEYRP
+471 MSVSPSDYRP
-481 YDRSYDFIGLIDEAE
+481 YDRSYDFIGLIDGAE

-511 HSPVDRYRMVPEGRR
+511 HSPVDRYRMVPEGRK

-566 GRIHGANL
+566 GRIHGASL

-599 QVIDLSGSMGG
+599 QVIDLSGSMDGV
-610 RKIQLA
+610 KIQLA

-646 YETMS
+646 YETRS

-697 ESVAH
+697 ESVAQ

-716 MLVMSDGAPCAAG
+716 MLVMSDGEPCATG
-729 DGFHQ
+729 SGFHQ

-743 ETLSDIDL
+743 ETLSDIEL
-751 MAIGVLTDAP
+751 MAIGILTDEP

-785 SRIILG
+785 SRIILR

>member
-1 MSKAMTRSVLKE
+1 MSKKTTKAVLKE

-81 HILFTDPK
+81 HILFTEPK
-89 VAMKM
+89 VAMQM

-105 WNSLEDVFIER
+105 WNALEDVFIER

-125 RRNLLATQNLVI
+125 RRNLLATQSLVI
-137 NKYFK
+137 DKYFRNK
-142 GKVSEAVSIC
+142 IPEAVLAC
-152 HGNQRELFLKFF
+152 HGDQRELFLKFF

-180 FMEEHWHLIDKPVAL
+180 FMEEHWRLIERPVAL

-245 PSKSE
+245 PSESK
-250 DESEETPEADDEPT
+250 DESEETPESGDEPS
-264 HSESAPKRTKGED
+264 HGDSASKPAKGEG
-277 DDKEEQEDDASE
+277 DDKEEREDDASE
-289 EEESWDSDLPELVDK
+289 EEDSGDSDLPDSLDK
-304 DLPTEDKE
+304 DLPTHVKD

-322 AGEEESGDTPESDD
+322 AGHEESGDTPESD
-336 AGMESGDSD
+336 AIGMKS
-345 DEGGSD
+345 
-351 DTGSPTP
+351 
-358 GDGIREDADD
+358 
-368 SDGYGS
+368 
-374 GAAGDGDSDSDD
+374 SDSDTD
-386 GEDSD
+386 GDGGEDSD
-391 AGHGESE
+391 TDRGET
-398 GEGEEEDDATD
+398 EEEDV
-409 HTDGEGKENEDAAEA
+409 EGKENKDGAEV
-424 PEDSESGFVPA
+424 PKDSESGFVPA
-435 PDEMTLEDALKALD
+435 PDEMTLEEALKTLD
-449 EMEDGT
+449 EMEDGI

-471 MSTSLSEYRP
+471 MSVSPSDYRP
-481 YDRSYDFIGLIDEAE
+481 YDRSYDFIGLIDGAE

-511 HSPVDRYRMVPEGRR
+511 HSPVDRYRMVPEGRK

-566 GRIHGANL
+566 GRIHGASL

-599 QVIDLSGSMGG
+599 QVIDLSGSMDGV
-610 RKIQLA
+610 KIQLA

-646 YETMS
+646 YETRS

-697 ESVAH
+697 ESVAQ

-716 MLVMSDGAPCAAG
+716 MLVMSDGEPCATG
-729 DGFHQ
+729 SGFHQ

-743 ETLSDIDL
+743 ETLSDIEL
-751 MAIGVLTDAP
+751 MAIGILTDEP

>member
-1 MSKAMTRSVLKE
+1 MSKKTTKAVLKE

-81 HILFTDPK
+81 HILFTEPK
-89 VAMKM
+89 VAMRM
-94 RERGKAPSTGL
+94 HERGKAPSTGL
-105 WNSLEDVFIER
+105 WNALEDVFIER

-125 RRNLLATQNLVI
+125 RRNLLATQSLVI
-137 NKYFK
+137 DKYFRN
-142 GKVSEAVSIC
+142 KVPEAVLAC
-152 HGNQRELFLKFF
+152 HGDQRELFLKFF

-180 FMEEHWHLIDKPVAL
+180 FMEEHWRLIERPVAL

-245 PSKSE
+245 PSESK
-250 DESEETPEADDEPT
+250 DESEETPESGDEPS
-264 HSESAPKRTKGED
+264 HGDSASKPAKGEG
-277 DDKEEQEDDASE
+277 DDKEERENDASE
-289 EEESWDSDLPELVDK
+289 EEDSGDSDLPDSLDK
-304 DLPTEDKE
+304 DLPTHVKD

-322 AGEEESGDTPESDD
+322 AGHEESGDTPESD
-336 AGMESGDSD
+336 AIGMKS
-345 DEGGSD
+345 
-351 DTGSPTP
+351 
-358 GDGIREDADD
+358 
-368 SDGYGS
+368 
-374 GAAGDGDSDSDD
+374 SDSDTD
-386 GEDSD
+386 GDGGEDSD
-391 AGHGESE
+391 TDRGET
-398 GEGEEEDDATD
+398 EEEDV
-409 HTDGEGKENEDAAEA
+409 EGKKNKDGAEV
-424 PEDSESGFVPA
+424 PKDSESGFVPA
-435 PDEMTLEDALKALD
+435 PDEMTLEEALKALD
-449 EMEDGT
+449 EMEDGI

-471 MSTSLSEYRP
+471 MSVSPSDYRP
-481 YDRSYDFIGLIDEAE
+481 YDRSYDFIGLIDGAE

-511 HSPVDRYRMVPEGRR
+511 HSPVDRYRMVPEGRK

-566 GRIHGANL
+566 GRIHGASL

-599 QVIDLSGSMGG
+599 QVIDLSGSMDGV
-610 RKIQLA
+610 KIQLA

-646 YETMS
+646 YETRS

-697 ESVAH
+697 ESVAQ

-716 MLVMSDGAPCAAG
+716 MLVMSDGEPCATG
-729 DGFHQ
+729 SGFHQ

-743 ETLSDIDL
+743 ETLSDIEL
-751 MAIGVLTDAP
+751 MAIGILTDEP

-785 SRIILG
+785 SRIILR

>member
-1 MSKAMTRSVLKE
+1 MSKKTTKAVLKE

-81 HILFTDPK
+81 HILFTEPK
-89 VAMKM
+89 VAMQM
-94 RERGKAPSTGL
+94 HERGKAPSTGL
-105 WNSLEDVFIER
+105 WNALEDVFIER

-125 RRNLLATQNLVI
+125 RRNLLATQSLVI
-137 NKYFK
+137 DKYFRN
-142 GKVSEAVSIC
+142 KVPEAVLAC
-152 HGNQRELFLKFF
+152 HGDQRELFLKFF

-180 FMEEHWHLIDKPVAL
+180 FMEEHWRLIERPVAL

-237 ELKSSARK
+237 ELKSSSRK
-245 PSKSE
+245 PSESK
-250 DESEETPEADDEPT
+250 DESEETPESGDEPS
-264 HSESAPKRTKGED
+264 HGDSASKPAKGEG
-277 DDKEEQEDDASE
+277 DDKEEREDDASE
-289 EEESWDSDLPELVDK
+289 EEDSGDSDLPDSLDK
-304 DLPTEDKE
+304 DLPTHVKD

-322 AGEEESGDTPESDD
+322 AGHEESGDTPESD
-336 AGMESGDSD
+336 AIGMKS
-345 DEGGSD
+345 
-351 DTGSPTP
+351 
-358 GDGIREDADD
+358 
-368 SDGYGS
+368 
-374 GAAGDGDSDSDD
+374 SDSDTD
-386 GEDSD
+386 GDGGEDSD
-391 AGHGESE
+391 TDRGET
-398 GEGEEEDDATD
+398 EEEDV
-409 HTDGEGKENEDAAEA
+409 EGKKNKDGAEV
-424 PEDSESGFVPA
+424 PKDSESGFVPA
-435 PDEMTLEDALKALD
+435 PDEMTLEEALKALD
-449 EMEDGT
+449 EMEDGI

-471 MSTSLSEYRP
+471 MSVSPSDYRP
-481 YDRSYDFIGLIDEAE
+481 YDRSYDFIGLIDGAE

-511 HSPVDRYRMVPEGRR
+511 HSPVDRYRMVPEGRK

-566 GRIHGANL
+566 GRIHGASL

-599 QVIDLSGSMGG
+599 QVIDLSGSMDGV
-610 RKIQLA
+610 KIQLA

-621 TIADAL
+621 TITDAL

-646 YETMS
+646 YETRS

-697 ESVAH
+697 ESIAQ

-716 MLVMSDGAPCAAG
+716 MLVMSDGEPCATG
-729 DGFHQ
+729 SGFHQ

-751 MAIGVLTDAP
+751 MAIGILTDEP
-761 RRYYKNYALVNSV
+761 RRFYKNYALVNSV

>member
-1 MSKAMTRSVLKE
+1 MSKKTTKAVLKE

-81 HILFTDPK
+81 HILFTEPK
-89 VAMKM
+89 VAMQM

-105 WNSLEDVFIER
+105 WNALEDVFIER

-125 RRNLLATQNLVI
+125 RRNLLATQSLVI
-137 NKYFK
+137 DKYFRN
-142 GKVSEAVSIC
+142 KVPEAVLAC
-152 HGNQRELFLKFF
+152 HGDQRELFLKFF

-180 FMEEHWHLIDKPVAL
+180 FMEEHWRLIERPVAL

-245 PSKSE
+245 PSESK
-250 DESEETPEADDEPT
+250 DESEETPESGDEPS
-264 HSESAPKRTKGED
+264 HGDSASKPAKGEG
-277 DDKEEQEDDASE
+277 DDKEEREDDASE
-289 EEESWDSDLPELVDK
+289 EEDSGDSDLPDSLDK
-304 DLPTEDKE
+304 DLPTHVKD

-322 AGEEESGDTPESDD
+322 AGHEESGDTPESD
-336 AGMESGDSD
+336 AIGMKSSDSD
-345 DEGGSD
+345 TDDDGSNG
-351 DTGSPTP
+351 TGAPRP
-358 GDGIREDADD
+358 GDGIREDTDD

-374 GAAGDGDSDSDD
+374 DTDGDG

-391 AGHGESE
+391 TDRGET
-398 GEGEEEDDATD
+398 EEEDV
-409 HTDGEGKENEDAAEA
+409 EGKKNKDGAEV
-424 PEDSESGFVPA
+424 PKDSESGFVPA
-435 PDEMTLEDALKALD
+435 PDEMTLEEALKALD
-449 EMEDGT
+449 EMEDGI

-471 MSTSLSEYRP
+471 MSVSPSDYRP
-481 YDRSYDFIGLIDEAE
+481 YDRSYDFIGLIDGAE

-511 HSPVDRYRMVPEGRR
+511 HSPVDRYRMVPEGRK

-566 GRIHGANL
+566 GRIHGASL

-599 QVIDLSGSMGG
+599 QVIDLSGSMDGV
-610 RKIQLA
+610 KIQLA

-646 YETMS
+646 YETRS

-697 ESVAH
+697 ESVAQ

-716 MLVMSDGAPCAAG
+716 MLVMSDGEPCATG
-729 DGFHQ
+729 SGFHQ

-751 MAIGVLTDAP
+751 MAIGILTDEP
-761 RRYYKNYALVNSV
+761 RRFYKNYALVNSV

>member
-1 MSKAMTRSVLKE
+1 MSKKTTKAVLKE

-81 HILFTDPK
+81 HILFTEPK
-89 VAMKM
+89 VAMQM

-105 WNSLEDVFIER
+105 WNALEDVFIER

-125 RRNLLATQNLVI
+125 RRNLLATQSLVI
-137 NKYFK
+137 DKYFRN
-142 GKVSEAVSIC
+142 KVPEAVLAC
-152 HGNQRELFLKFF
+152 HGDQRELFLKFF

-180 FMEEHWHLIDKPVAL
+180 FMEEHWRLIERPVAL

-245 PSKSE
+245 PSESK
-250 DESEETPEADDEPT
+250 DESEETPESGDEPS
-264 HSESAPKRTKGED
+264 HGDSASKPAKGEG
-277 DDKEEQEDDASE
+277 DDKEEREDDASE
-289 EEESWDSDLPELVDK
+289 EEDSGDSDLPDSLDK
-304 DLPTEDKE
+304 DLPTHVKD

-322 AGEEESGDTPESDD
+322 AGHEESGDTPESD
-336 AGMESGDSD
+336 AIGMKSSDSD
-345 DEGGSD
+345 TDDDGSNG
-351 DTGSPTP
+351 TGAPRP
-358 GDGIREDADD
+358 GDGIREDTDD

-374 GAAGDGDSDSDD
+374 DTDGDG

-391 AGHGESE
+391 TDRGET
-398 GEGEEEDDATD
+398 EEEDV
-409 HTDGEGKENEDAAEA
+409 EGKKNKDCAEV
-424 PEDSESGFVPA
+424 PKDSESGFVPS
-435 PDEMTLEDALKALD
+435 PDEMTLEEALKALD
-449 EMEDGT
+449 EMEDGI

-471 MSTSLSEYRP
+471 MSVLPSDYRP
-481 YDRSYDFIGLIDEAE
+481 YDRSYDFIGLIDGAE

-511 HSPVDRYRMVPEGRR
+511 HSPVDRYRMVPEGRK

-566 GRIHGANL
+566 GRIHGASL

-599 QVIDLSGSMGG
+599 QVIDLSGSMDGV
-610 RKIQLA
+610 KIQLA

-646 YETMS
+646 YETRS

-697 ESVAH
+697 ESIAQ

-716 MLVMSDGAPCAAG
+716 MLVMSDGEPCATG
-729 DGFHQ
+729 SGFHQ
-734 HLRTVTKEI
+734 HLRAVTKEI

-751 MAIGVLTDAP
+751 MAIGILTDEP
-761 RRYYKNYALVNSV
+761 RRFYKNYALVNSV

>member
-1 MSKAMTRSVLKE
+1 MSKKTTKAVLKE

-81 HILFTDPK
+81 HILFTEPK
-89 VAMKM
+89 VAMQM

-105 WNSLEDVFIER
+105 WNALEDVFIER

-125 RRNLLATQNLVI
+125 RRNLLATQSLVI
-137 NKYFK
+137 DKYFRNK
-142 GKVSEAVSIC
+142 IPQAVLAC
-152 HGNQRELFLKFF
+152 HGDQRELFLKFF

-180 FMEEHWHLIDKPVAL
+180 FMEEHWRLIERPVAL

-237 ELKSSARK
+237 ELKSSSRK
-245 PSKSE
+245 PSESK
-250 DESEETPEADDEPT
+250 DESEETPESGDEPS
-264 HSESAPKRTKGED
+264 HGDSASKPAKGEG
-277 DDKEEQEDDASE
+277 DDKEEREDDASE
-289 EEESWDSDLPELVDK
+289 EEDSGDSDLPDSLDK
-304 DLPTEDKE
+304 DLPTHVKD

-322 AGEEESGDTPESDD
+322 AGHEESGDTPESD
-336 AGMESGDSD
+336 AIGMKS
-345 DEGGSD
+345 
-351 DTGSPTP
+351 
-358 GDGIREDADD
+358 
-368 SDGYGS
+368 
-374 GAAGDGDSDSDD
+374 SDSDTD
-386 GEDSD
+386 GDGGEDSD
-391 AGHGESE
+391 TDRGET
-398 GEGEEEDDATD
+398 EEEDV
-409 HTDGEGKENEDAAEA
+409 EGKKNKDGAEV
-424 PEDSESGFVPA
+424 PKDSESGFVPA
-435 PDEMTLEDALKALD
+435 PDEMTLEEALKALD
-449 EMEDGT
+449 EMEDGI

-471 MSTSLSEYRP
+471 MSVSPSDYRP
-481 YDRSYDFIGLIDEAE
+481 YDRSYDFIGLIDGAE

-511 HSPVDRYRMVPEGRR
+511 HSPFDRYRMVPEGRK

-566 GRIHGANL
+566 GRIHGASL

-599 QVIDLSGSMGG
+599 QVIDLSGSMDGV
-610 RKIQLA
+610 KIQLA

-646 YETMS
+646 YETRS

-697 ESVAH
+697 ESIAQ

-716 MLVMSDGAPCAAG
+716 MLVMSDGEPCATG
-729 DGFHQ
+729 SGFHQ

-743 ETLSDIDL
+743 ETLSDIEL
-751 MAIGVLTDAP
+751 MAIGILTDEP
-761 RRYYKNYALVNSV
+761 RRTTKITHWLTVLKS
-774 EELGPSVVTEL
+774 
-785 SRIILG
+785 

>member
-1 MSKAMTRSVLKE
+1 MSKKTTKAVLKE

-81 HILFTDPK
+81 HILFTEPK
-89 VAMKM
+89 VTMQM

-105 WNSLEDVFIER
+105 WNALEDVFIER

-125 RRNLLATQNLVI
+125 RRNLLATQSLVI
-137 NKYFK
+137 DKYFRN
-142 GKVSEAVSIC
+142 KVPEAVLAC
-152 HGNQRELFLKFF
+152 HGDQRELFLKFF

-180 FMEEHWHLIDKPVAL
+180 FMEEHWRLIERPVAL

-245 PSKSE
+245 PSESK
-250 DESEETPEADDEPT
+250 DESEETPESGDEPS
-264 HSESAPKRTKGED
+264 HGDSASKPAKGEG
-277 DDKEEQEDDASE
+277 DDKEEREDDASE
-289 EEESWDSDLPELVDK
+289 EEDSGDSDLPDSLDK
-304 DLPTEDKE
+304 DLPTHVKD

-322 AGEEESGDTPESDD
+322 AGHEESGDTPESD
-336 AGMESGDSD
+336 AIGMKS
-345 DEGGSD
+345 
-351 DTGSPTP
+351 
-358 GDGIREDADD
+358 
-368 SDGYGS
+368 
-374 GAAGDGDSDSDD
+374 SDSDTD
-386 GEDSD
+386 GDGGEDSD
-391 AGHGESE
+391 TDRGET
-398 GEGEEEDDATD
+398 EEEDV
-409 HTDGEGKENEDAAEA
+409 EGKKNKDGAEV
-424 PEDSESGFVPA
+424 PKDSESGFVPA
-435 PDEMTLEDALKALD
+435 PDEMTLEEALKALD
-449 EMEDGT
+449 EMEDGI

-471 MSTSLSEYRP
+471 MSVSPSDYRP
-481 YDRSYDFIGLIDEAE
+481 YDRSYDFIGLIDGAE

-511 HSPVDRYRMVPEGRR
+511 HSPVDRYRMVPEGRK

-566 GRIHGANL
+566 GRIHGASL

-599 QVIDLSGSMGG
+599 QVIDLSGSMDGV
-610 RKIQLA
+610 KIQLA

-646 YETMS
+646 YETRS

-697 ESVAH
+697 ESVAQ

-716 MLVMSDGAPCAAG
+716 MLVMSDGEPCATG
-729 DGFHQ
+729 SGFHQ

-743 ETLSDIDL
+743 ETLSDIEL
-751 MAIGVLTDAP
+751 MAIGILTDEP

>member
-1 MSKAMTRSVLKE
+1 MSKKTTKAVLKE

-81 HILFTDPK
+81 HILFTEPK
-89 VAMKM
+89 VAMQM

-105 WNSLEDVFIER
+105 WNALEDVFIER

-125 RRNLLATQNLVI
+125 RRNLLATQSLVI
-137 NKYFK
+137 DKYFRN
-142 GKVSEAVSIC
+142 KVPEAVLAC
-152 HGNQRELFLKFF
+152 HGDQRELFLKFF

-180 FMEEHWHLIDKPVAL
+180 FLEEHWRLIERPVAL

-245 PSKSE
+245 PSESK
-250 DESEETPEADDEPT
+250 DESEETPESGDEPS
-264 HSESAPKRTKGED
+264 HGDSASKPAKGEG
-277 DDKEEQEDDASE
+277 DDKEEREDDASE
-289 EEESWDSDLPELVDK
+289 EEDSGDSDLPDSLDK
-304 DLPTEDKE
+304 DLPTHVKD

-322 AGEEESGDTPESDD
+322 AGHEESGDTPESD
-336 AGMESGDSD
+336 AIGMKS
-345 DEGGSD
+345 
-351 DTGSPTP
+351 
-358 GDGIREDADD
+358 
-368 SDGYGS
+368 
-374 GAAGDGDSDSDD
+374 SDSDTD
-386 GEDSD
+386 GDGGEDSD
-391 AGHGESE
+391 TDRGET
-398 GEGEEEDDATD
+398 EEEDV
-409 HTDGEGKENEDAAEA
+409 EGKKNKDGAEV
-424 PEDSESGFVPA
+424 PKDSESGFVPA
-435 PDEMTLEDALKALD
+435 PDEMTLEEALKALD
-449 EMEDGT
+449 EMEDGI

-471 MSTSLSEYRP
+471 MSVSPSDYRP
-481 YDRSYDFIGLIDEAE
+481 YDRSYDFIGLIDGAE

-511 HSPVDRYRMVPEGRR
+511 HSPVDRYRMVPEGRK

-566 GRIHGANL
+566 GRIHGASL

-599 QVIDLSGSMGG
+599 QVIDLSGSMDGV
-610 RKIQLA
+610 KIQLA

-646 YETMS
+646 YETRS

-697 ESVAH
+697 ESVAQ

-716 MLVMSDGAPCAAG
+716 MLVMSDGEPCATG
-729 DGFHQ
+729 SGFHQ

-743 ETLSDIDL
+743 ETLSDIEL
-751 MAIGVLTDAP
+751 MAIGILTDEP

-785 SRIILG
+785 SRIILW